1 MGALA
6 IGTTM
11 NMRCL
16 FAILISIAASASASS
31 SEIRGGLRNSLLVGP
46 YRGRATS
53 RSSPQNP
60 SCVWFTLQDNLPAE
74 TVQIITYGA
83 PEMSA
88 YLALSLSGDQKTF
101 PQRGQTVRAHYTLFL
116 DDCTLIE
123 SSRDNGGEP
132 FEFVTGI
139 GQVIEGWEVAIPQ
152 LSLGQRAAVTLSP
165 DMAYGEDGAG
175 DGVIPP
181 NAALIFDIEI
191 VSIV

>member
-1 MGALA
+1 
-6 IGTTM
+6 
-11 NMRCL
+11 MRCL
-16 FAILISIAASASASS
+16 ALALISFSS
-31 SEIRGGLRNSLLVGP
+31 LVVSDQILDSHEKTLVLGP
-46 YRGRATS
+46 YKGLTNPA

-60 SCVWFTLQDNLPAE
+60 SCVWFTLQDNLPEE

-88 YLALSLSGDQKTF
+88 YLALSLAGDQKTF
-101 PQRGQTVRAHYTLFL
+101 PQHGQTVRAHYTLFL
-116 DDCTLIE
+116 DDCTMIE

-165 DMAYGEDGAG
+165 DMAYGEAGAG
-175 DGVIPP
+175 EGVIPP
-181 NAALIFDIEI
+181 NATLVFDIEI

>member
-1 MGALA
+1 MGRPIMRRCFIVALLS
-6 IGTTM
+6 
-11 NMRCL
+11 L
-16 FAILISIAASASASS
+16 FSRAASDQ
-31 SEIRGGLRNSLLVGP
+31 ILDKRHPVLGP
-46 YRGRATS
+46 YKGLTNPS

-60 SCVWFTLQDNLPAE
+60 SGVRFTLQDNLPEE

-88 YLALSLSGDQKTF
+88 YLALALAGDQKTF

-116 DDCTLIE
+116 DDCTMIE
-123 SSRDNGGEP
+123 SSRDAEGEP
-132 FEFVTGI
+132 FEFVTGT

-165 DMAYGEDGAG
+165 DMAYGEEGAG

-181 NAALIFDIEI
+181 NAAIIFDIEI

>member
-1 MGALA
+1 
-6 IGTTM
+6 M

-16 FAILISIAASASASS
+16 FVVLISIAASASSS
-31 SEIRGGLRNSLLVGP
+31 KIKGGLRNPPLVGP
-46 YRGRATS
+46 YRGQATS

-60 SCVWFTLQDNLPAE
+60 SCVWFTLQDNLPEE

-88 YLALSLSGDQKTF
+88 YLALSLAGDQKTF

-116 DDCTLIE
+116 DDCTMIE
-123 SSRDNGGEP
+123 SSRDNEGEP

>member
-1 MGALA
+1 MDTALA

-31 SEIRGGLRNSLLVGP
+31 SEIKGGLRNPPLVGP

-60 SCVWFTLQDNLPAE
+60 SCVWFTLQDNLPAG

-83 PEMSA
+83 PEMST
-88 YLALSLSGDQKTF
+88 YLAMSLAGDQSTF
-101 PQRGQTVRAHYTLFL
+101 PQPGQAVTAHYVLHL
-116 DDCTLIE
+116 DDCTFIE

-132 FEFVTGI
+132 FSFQVGTGM
-139 GQVIEGWEVAIPQ
+139 VIAGWDAAVPQ
-152 LSLGQRAAVTLSP
+152 MSLGQRAVVTLPP
-165 DMAYGEDGAG
+165 DMA
-175 DGVIPP
+175 
-181 NAALIFDIEI
+181 
-191 VSIV
+191 